1 MVKFLLATDL
11 DNTLVG
17 DLWATI
23 GLNQRLAAARQQFYL
38 VYATGRSLDSFR
50 QLQQEFHSDTNTQ
63 LLEPDYLVAGVG
75 TEIYHQGQL
84 DQEWAAHLSQ
94 HWQRE
99 AITKIGDN
107 FPALIYQ
114 PDTEQNPWKVSYYLQ
129 PTAISTPSS
138 FLSAADLQNLPKQKS
153 NKQIIDDLRLQ
164 LAAVG
169 LSAQVVFSSN
179 RDVDIL
185 PYHGDKGQAVRYLQK
200 KLRVNSQ
207 FTLVCGDSGNDITM
221 FQEKTLGVMVGNSQ
235 PELLE
240 WHEAHPEAQHYLARS
255 TYANAIWEA
264 IEHFQ
269 LLSSP

>member
-1 MVKFLLATDL
+1 MKFLLATDL

-17 DLWATI
+17 EPWATI

-50 QLQQEFHSDTNTQ
+50 QLQQEFQATTNTQ

-75 TEIYHQGQL
+75 TEIYAQGQL
-84 DQEWAAHLSQ
+84 DQEWAAYLSQ

-99 AITKIGDN
+99 AIKKIAN
-107 FPALIYQ
+107 TFPALVSQ
-114 PDTEQNPWKVSYYLQ
+114 PEADQNPWKVSYYLQ
-129 PTAISTPSS
+129 PAPINAPSS
-138 FLSAADLQNLPKQKS
+138 FISAANLQNLPNQKS
-153 NKQIIDDLRLQ
+153 NNQIIDDLRFQ
-164 LAAVG
+164 LAAAG
-169 LSAQVVFSSN
+169 LPAQVVFSSN

-200 KLRVNSQ
+200 KLQVDSQ

-221 FQEKTLGVMVGNSQ
+221 FQEQTLGVMVGNSQ

-240 WHEAHPEAQHYLARS
+240 WHTAHPETHHYVARS

-269 LLSSP
+269 LLASP

>member
-1 MVKFLLATDL
+1 MKFLLATDL

-17 DLWATI
+17 DPWATI

-50 QLQQEFHSDTNTQ
+50 QLQQEFQADTNAQ
-63 LLEPDYLVAGVG
+63 LLEPDYLVTGVG

-84 DQEWAAHLSQ
+84 DQEWAAYLSRN
-94 HWQRE
+94 WQRE
-99 AITKIGDN
+99 AIKKIGHT
-107 FPALIYQ
+107 FPALVYQ
-114 PDTEQNPWKVSYYLQ
+114 PEADQNPWKVSYYLQ
-129 PTAISTPSS
+129 PTPVKTANS
-138 FLSAADLQNLPKQKS
+138 FLTAANLQNLPKQKS
-153 NKQIIDDLRLQ
+153 NNQIIDDLQ
-164 LAAVG
+164 FKLAAAG
-169 LSAQVVFSSN
+169 LAAQVVFSSN

-200 KLRVNSQ
+200 KLQVDSQ

-221 FQEKTLGVMVGNSQ
+221 FQEQTLGVMVGNSQ
-235 PELLE
+235 PELLQ
-240 WHEAHPEAQHYLARS
+240 WHTAHPEAQHYLARS

-269 LLSSP
+269 LLTSP